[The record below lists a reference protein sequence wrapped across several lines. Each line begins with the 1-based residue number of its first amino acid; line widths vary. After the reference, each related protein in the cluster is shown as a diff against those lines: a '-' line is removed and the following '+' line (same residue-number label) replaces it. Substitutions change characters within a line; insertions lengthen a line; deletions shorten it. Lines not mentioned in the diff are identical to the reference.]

1 MLPYLRILYLID
13 IKEIYFNNIFS
24 YGGDNVLKVRDKV
37 TQLVGRNGA
46 GKSSIPTILEEALY
60 NKNSRGIKKSDIF
73 NRNIDS
79 KYYSIQVNFDVDAD
93 QYTLNKDVSTK
104 TELKLRKNGIDISG
118 HTPTQTYKTLESILG
133 LDFNTFTKLVYQSMS
148 SSLDFINATDA
159 NRKKFLISLLGL
171 ERYVEAEKSVKVA
184 VVDAKKEL
192 ANIQGSVTT
201 INTWLAS
208 NGNIPEAGI
217 TSVVPTLDESL
228 EIDLVAR
235 SAEVANLGLHN
246 TIANDNLASKI
257 ALNSLTEV
265 ENPNIVV
272 DQDKIDRVTKSL
284 SKLEQD
290 KAIKDSEKSKLEKI
304 KGKCP
309 TCGSEVD
316 ISETTKILSEVV
328 KDLKI
333 INDSIG
339 NLLSTKTTL
348 ISDKAKFTKY
358 SVYLEKFNKL
368 TDSYDS
374 TKPTSILDVSTVNTT
389 ITKLKSAISQQK
401 LEIKKAVDLNSR
413 ITNFNATLEYRHE
426 QLNKFMLELD
436 EKTNK
441 LDKIQDVVN
450 KLDVIASAFGTK
462 GLIAFKIESMVKVFE
477 KLINDYLQVLADGRF
492 TLEFIVEDTKLS
504 LKLYDNGATIDVKS
518 LSSGE
523 FNRVNT
529 ATLLAVRK
537 MMTSISKVD
546 INILFLD
553 EVVSVLDESGKDTLI
568 EVLLKEKNLNS
579 VVVSHGYTHPLAA
592 KIVVEKINNVSELIY
607 E

>member
-1 MLPYLRILYLID
+1 MLPYLRILYLIN